1 MKRQIFY
8 ILAGLILLILGLAAW
23 KFLPTPRSNETLS
36 LSEIAEANPQ
46 SHMDEHGHSEENII
60 SVSPEQIKE
69 LGIQTKVAE
78 PGQLSVTLSTRGKII
93 LQPDRLAHILP
104 KISGIAKEAYKNIGD
119 RVKEGDVLAILESRE
134 MADIKASYLAAK
146 ERESLAF
153 SLLTREKLL
162 YEKKVSAE
170 QDYLNAKSAYQEARI
185 NVQLAEQKLHAFRVE
200 EDEIKGLSSE
210 HNPDLRMYDIRSPVD
225 GIVIARHI
233 TKGEFIENTTT
244 IYEIVDVSTIW
255 IEIGIYPK
263 ELARVKKDQMVDIA
277 LPVDGKIAEAKIIY
291 LSPIIQDDTITAKAV
306 AEMKNPNE
314 NWRPGSF
321 VKVTIATEKISAP
334 IVITKEAIQ
343 DMDGKPFVFVKIP
356 EGFEK
361 KQVRLGVSDNENIE
375 VLSGLN
381 SGDEYASSKTFLLKA
396 DLSKKEAE
404 HEH

>member
-8 ILAGLILLILGLAAW
+8 MAAGLILLILGLAAW
-23 KFLPTPRSNETLS
+23 KFLSTPRSNKNLSSSEMAET
-36 LSEIAEANPQ
+36 NP
-46 SHMDEHGHSEENII
+46 HGHRDEHGHSEENVILI
-60 SVSPEQIKE
+60 SPEQIKE
-69 LGIQTKVAE
+69 LGIQTRKAE
-78 PGQLSVTLSTRGKII
+78 PGQLLVTISTRGKII

-104 KISGIAKEAYKNIGD
+104 KISGVAKEARKNIGD
-119 RVKEGDVLAILESRE
+119 RVNKGDILAILESRE

-146 ERESLAF
+146 EKERLTF
-153 SLLTREKLL
+153 SLLEREKRLH
-162 YEKKVSAE
+162 EKKVSAE
-170 QDYLNAKSAYQEARI
+170 QDYLNAKSVYQEARI
-185 NVQLAEQKLHAFRVE
+185 SVQLAEQKLHAFGIE

-210 HNPDLRMYDIRSPVD
+210 HNPDLRIYDIRSPVD
-225 GIVIARHI
+225 GVVIARHI

-244 IYEIVDVSTIW
+244 IYEIADLSTIW

-263 ELARVKKDQMVDIA
+263 DLVRVKEGQMVDISH
-277 LPVDGKIAEAKIIY
+277 PVDGKVAQAKMIY
-291 LSPIIQDDTITAKAV
+291 LSPIIQDETITAKAI

-321 VKVTIATEKISAP
+321 VKVNIATEKISAP

-343 DMDGKPFVFVKIP
+343 DIDGKPFVFVKVP

-361 KQVRLGVSDNENIE
+361 KQVRLGISDNENIE

-381 SGDEYASSKTFLLKA
+381 AGDEYASSKTFLLKA

-404 HEH
+404 HKH